1 MNKKITLPELVDALS
16 ETTGMQ
22 KKICESFIKDLIDV
36 LQTAL
41 LGNESVK
48 IAGLGTFKCVEVDAR
63 KSINVNTGEEIEIP
77 SYRKVVLS
85 VEKSMAQAVNS
96 AFAEF
101 ETVEIDDSI
110 TDEMLTDDTV
120 EDNNVDITAETKDVP
135 KPDIT
140 ETETKIETKAEAE
153 PKPEA
158 EASVEPKVEEE
169 PQSEEIESTPEIK
182 NEPEP
187 QIPNEPEPGIV
198 AEPALEPVSVT
209 ESTMKEDT
217 YQSYQESKSSFKR
230 GIIWGIIGGFII
242 ALIVILGALL
252 FLGDRITLNNYNE
265 TQQENIEDKQ
275 TSSSFIDETDDIDS
289 ISESAIEDDNN
300 LIVEDEIK
308 TDTIG
313 RTRFLTTMAREYF
326 GNFNFWVYIYL
337 ENKDIIDNPNK
348 IKPGTVVTIPSA
360 KKYDI
365 DKNNSESI
373 AKAQKLAAEIKNQF
387 D

>member
-1 MNKKITLPELVDALS
+1 MNKKITLPELVDAIS

-41 LGNESVK
+41 LNNESVK

-63 KSINVNTGEEIEIP
+63 KSIDVNTGEEIEIP
-77 SYRKVVLS
+77 SYRKVILS
-85 VEKSMAQAVNS
+85 VDKSMALAVNS

-110 TDEMLTDDTV
+110 TDEMLIDDTV

-182 NEPEP
+182 NDPEL
-187 QIPNEPEPGIV
+187 EIV
-198 AEPALEPVSVT
+198 AEPTLEPVSAN
-209 ESTMKEDT
+209 ESTVKDDT

-289 ISESAIEDDNN
+289 VSESAIEDDNN
-300 LIVEDEIK
+300 LIAEDEIK